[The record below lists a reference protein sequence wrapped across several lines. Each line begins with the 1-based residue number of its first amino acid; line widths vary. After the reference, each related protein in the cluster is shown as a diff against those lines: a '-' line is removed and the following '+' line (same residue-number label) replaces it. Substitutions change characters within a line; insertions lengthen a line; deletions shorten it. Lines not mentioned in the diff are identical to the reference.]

1 MKSAEAWQ
9 LSNPPV
15 LSLAAIRGSLDTIK
29 MAGGI
34 KSLREKALKLT
45 GFMRYLLETDL
56 SDKLDILTPSDMQ
69 FAGTQL
75 SIAIKLKDGDDSE
88 HGKRIFDAIEEKGV
102 TGDWRYP
109 NVIRV
114 APVPQY
120 NTFEDAYK
128 FVQILKT
135 AIQTNA

>member
-34 KSLREKALKLT
+34 KKLRQKSLKLT
-45 GFMRYLLETDL
+45 GFMRFLLESDL
-56 SDKLDILTPSDMQ
+56 SDELDILTPSDMQ

-75 SIAIKLKDGDDSE
+75 SIAIKLKNDSE
-88 HGKRIFDAIEEKGV
+88 RGKRIFDAIEAQGV

-120 NTFEDAYK
+120 NSFEDAYR
-128 FVQILKT
+128 FVQILKE
-135 AIQTNA
+135 AVKAN